1 MILCH
6 LRIHIIQTRIEK
18 RKKDEDASYLS
29 FTTHRETGTFI
40 PSLHVIPTS
49 PLSDQC
55 VRERSFIIVLC
66 MQDVVCSSALLTD
79 RKLEM
84 NFVN

>member
-1 MILCH
+1 MPPKDPYYSDKN
-6 LRIHIIQTRIEK
+6 RKKE
-18 RKKDEDASYLS
+18 KKDEDASYLS
-29 FTTHRETGTFI
+29 FTTHRETGTFV

-66 MQDVVCSSALLTD
+66 MQDVVLCSSALLTD
-79 RKLEM
+79 HKLEM